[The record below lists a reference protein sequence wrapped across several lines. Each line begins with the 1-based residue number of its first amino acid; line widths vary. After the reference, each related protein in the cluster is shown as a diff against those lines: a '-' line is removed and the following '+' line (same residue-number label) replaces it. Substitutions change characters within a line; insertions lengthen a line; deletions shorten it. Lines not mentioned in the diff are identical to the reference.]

1 MKVGIPKE
9 IKTEEGRVSLTP
21 TLVEDLVNKG
31 HEVLVEKN
39 AGIISG
45 FSNEEYQN
53 AGAELIDSKKQVYD
67 DSEIL
72 VKVKEPVKE
81 ELNYFNPGP
90 ILFSFLHL
98 SAEPEVT
105 KTLVNGNATAIA
117 FESVKLENGQLPI
130 LIGMSEVA
138 GKMAAIRGANLLTHF
153 NGGSGR
159 LLGGASGVDPGNTV
173 ILGGGTAGVRAALT
187 AFGIGS
193 NVVILEKSM
202 ERMRYLNE
210 TLPKGI
216 NVVKSD
222 INALKKY
229 VKMADLL
236 VGTVLIKN
244 AKAPRIVSREM
255 VRSMKEGSVIVDVSI
270 DQGGCIETSKPTNHD
285 DPIYVDEGIVHYC
298 VTNMPGAYP
307 RTSTLALSASLYPY
321 LLDLV
326 SEVDIN
332 TILKKYAPLREGVN
346 VYEGK
351 VTIKAIADE
360 LGYPYE
366 PIRELL

>member
-1 MKVGIPKE
+1 MKIGVPKE
-9 IKTEEGRVSLTP
+9 IKTKEGRVSLTP
-21 TLVEDLVNKG
+21 SLVEDLVNRG
-31 HEVLVEKN
+31 HTVLVEKD

-45 FSNEEYQN
+45 FTNEEYLQT
-53 AGAELIDSKKQVYD
+53 GAEMIDSKKDVYD
-67 DSEIL
+67 QSDIV

-81 ELNYFNPGP
+81 ELNYLSPGP

-98 SAEPEVT
+98 SAEPKVT
-105 KTLVNGNATAIA
+105 KTLVDGKATAIA
-117 FESVKLENGQLPI
+117 FESVKLEDGQLPI

-153 NGGSGR
+153 NKGSGI
-159 LLGGASGVDPGNTV
+159 LLGGASGVHPGTSV

-187 AFGIGS
+187 AYGIGS
-193 NVVILEKSM
+193 NVVILEKDM

-210 TLPKGI
+210 ILPKGI
-216 NVVKSD
+216 DVVKSD
-222 INALKKY
+222 SESLNKY

-255 VRSMKEGSVIVDVSI
+255 VRSMKKGSVIVDVSI

-285 DPIYVDEGIVHYC
+285 DPIYVDEGVVHYC

-307 RTSTLALSASLYPY
+307 RTSTQALSASLYPY
-321 LLDLV
+321 LLELV
-326 SEVDIN
+326 SEENIEDV
-332 TILKKYAPLREGVN
+332 LRKHKPLREGVN
-346 VYEGK
+346 VFEGK

-360 LGYPYE
+360 LGYSYT
-366 PIRELL
+366 PIRDLL